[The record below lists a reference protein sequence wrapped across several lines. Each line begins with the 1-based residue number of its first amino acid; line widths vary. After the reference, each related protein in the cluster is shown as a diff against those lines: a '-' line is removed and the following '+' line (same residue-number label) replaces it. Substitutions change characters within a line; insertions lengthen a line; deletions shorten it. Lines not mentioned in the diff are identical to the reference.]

1 MERTTPHSAARGL
14 TDEHDQLLSA
24 DELLA
29 DLHLRC
35 GGSIPGI
42 LAVPELLR
50 LVQQARTLGLRLA
63 REFTAYD
70 GGDLVTGFARIDPL
84 AGEAAGGCQLAIDN
98 WQRLRASDGNPD
110 DLAEILDRIDRET
123 AEAAILLDGTQRVQ
137 LFEAGALDTRELEA
151 SIIASPGR
159 NWTEYV
165 ELKEIAHQ
173 QPMHWRLLDGVECLI
188 PGSTRSWRAR
198 LYPGG
203 FDEHSPSSF
212 ELKLVANEALPK
224 PQPKESPVDESGVS
238 QHRLIGQ
245 ALTPAL
251 RQPVARI
258 IANAET
264 IKSRLAG
271 PLREEYSEYAGNIA
285 SAGQH
290 LTAMLEDLADL
301 EVVEAPGF
309 KTIREEVEL
318 GDAARRAAG
327 ILGVRAQSKTIKLV
341 VPEEDD
347 KAMAIAEFRRVL
359 QILINLI
366 GNALSYSPS
375 QSTVTVS
382 LAKRKSNPVAIIVQ
396 DQGPGIT
403 AEQAEK
409 IFDKFERLG
418 RSDQSGSGLGLYISR
433 QLALAMGGDLSLESK
448 QGEGAKFRL
457 NLPAA
462 NPKKKKG

>member
-1 MERTTPHSAARGL
+1 MERTTPLSAAQGL
-14 TDEHDQLLSA
+14 TDEQDRLLSA

-35 GGSIPGI
+35 GGAIPGT

-50 LVQQARTLGLRLA
+50 LVHQARTLQLRLA
-63 REFTAYD
+63 REFSAFD
-70 GGDLVTGFARIDPL
+70 GSDFVTGFARIDPL
-84 AGEAAGGCQLAIDN
+84 AEEASGGCQLSIDN
-98 WQRLRASDGNPD
+98 WQRRQAIDQDPDHLASV
-110 DLAEILDRIDRET
+110 LDTIDRNN
-123 AEAAILLDGTQRVQ
+123 AEVAILLDGNQRVQ
-137 LFEAGALDTRELEA
+137 LFEVGADDTLELEA
-151 SIIASPGR
+151 RIAANPGK

-165 ELKEIAHQ
+165 ELDDIAHR
-173 QPMHWRLLDGVECLI
+173 QPMHWRLLDGVGCRI

-198 LYPGG
+198 LYPSGS
-203 FDEHSPSSF
+203 DEHSPSSF
-212 ELKLVANEALPK
+212 ELKLVAKEALVEPDL
-224 PQPKESPVDESGVS
+224 ETPVEEASGVM
-238 QHRLIGQ
+238 QNRLIGQ

-327 ILGVRAQSKTIKLV
+327 ILGVRAQSKTIELV

-375 QSTVTVS
+375 HSTVTVS
-382 LAKRKSNPVAIIVQ
+382 LAKRKSDPVAIIVQ
-396 DQGPGIT
+396 DQGPGVT

-448 QGEGAKFRL
+448 PGEGARFRL